1 MGRLRNQ
8 NIDLREAA
16 LSSSPWGKEFNLSTT
31 LNSSLI
37 SGLRSNDD
45 TFEWANSGE
54 HTIHKLNSKVKK
66 LERQNQ
72 ALKYQV
78 SEMQERYNDLKSQRE
93 TVKQQVIEDMYA
105 QFIQLQYK
113 FNQEDQGNIKQQLV
127 ELKEKY
133 NKLLSEKFEYVQKLN
148 AASTELASLKAQQE
162 ADANSFEKKEKLMRV
177 ALSKT
182 IKSKLSEPIV
192 KYLISTIW
200 NNPLGLVQYFDN
212 KNQKVVS
219 FLHFCLRKFEAEIAR
234 EHENH

>member
-1 MGRLRNQ
+1 M
-8 NIDLREAA
+8 
-16 LSSSPWGKEFNLSTT
+16 STT

-37 SGLRSNDD
+37 SGFRSNDD
-45 TFEWANSGE
+45 TFDWATTSE
-54 HTIHKLNSKVKK
+54 HTIHRLRNKIQK
-66 LERQNQ
+66 LERLNHT
-72 ALKYQV
+72 LKYQV
-78 SEMQERYNDLKSQRE
+78 SEWQERYNDLKSQRE
-93 TVKQQVIEDMYA
+93 TVKEQVIEDLHVKL
-105 QFIQLQYK
+105 IQLQHK
-113 FNQEDQGNIKQQLV
+113 LHQEDQGNLKQQLV

-148 AASTELASLKAQQE
+148 ATSTELASLKAQQE

-192 KYLISTIW
+192 KYLISTVC